1 MRSKVVFT
9 NEKVKESFERLKDS
23 RTGDRNIHGWLNR
36 AFDDLAK
43 DAFCGI
49 QIPKKRV
56 QTHAILAQV

>member
-1 MRSKVVFT
+1 
-9 NEKVKESFERLKDS
+9 LKDS